1 VRTEGG
7 TVTMTLAGE
16 FDLSGAHY
24 FSLCAKEAIDSDAGT
39 VVIDLAG
46 LTFID
51 STGVAALL
59 ETHQRLSA
67 AGRSLRV
74 VNVGPQPAG
83 VFDMTGLSG
92 TGLEIVK
99 SGV

>member
-1 VRTEGG
+1 VRTDGG
-7 TVTMTLAGE
+7 TVTMAVAGE
-16 FDLSGAHY
+16 FDLSSAGY
-24 FSLCAKEAIDSDAGT
+24 FSSCANEAIDADAGT
-39 VVIDLAG
+39 VVIDLAD

-59 ETHQRLSA
+59 ATHQRLRG

-83 VFDMTGLSG
+83 VFDMTGLSS

-99 SGV
+99 GGV